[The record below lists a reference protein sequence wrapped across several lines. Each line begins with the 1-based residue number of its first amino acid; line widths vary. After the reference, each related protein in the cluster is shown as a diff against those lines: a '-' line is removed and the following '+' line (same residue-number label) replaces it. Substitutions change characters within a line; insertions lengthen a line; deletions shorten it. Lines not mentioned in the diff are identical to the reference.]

1 MQAADGQGRLPAVDI
16 VGAMDKVRLLLL
28 PTVDAD
34 NTNAQSLNVREIVLR
49 LDPGLFEST
58 LWYEREP
65 DSRVRDRP
73 GIQLKQLPARGK
85 SWRIFSEMMAGYD
98 IVGYVDYSPA
108 SYLFL
113 HLPRI
118 LRRGARAVFH
128 AEAPAA
134 QMVNPSPSLKFL
146 FDGIYPRCDVY
157 TGITEFVARDVYN
170 NLAKRVSHILP
181 VGVDTRLFTPP
192 SARANSAPIVL
203 FAGTLIERKGPQYVV
218 DAAARF
224 PSASFRIVGT
234 GRHGFEKIVQQRIT
248 QLGLTNV
255 RLDGPRT
262 QSQML
267 DIMRTSDIF
276 LLPSRL
282 EGIPKVTLEA
292 SATGL
297 PCIVFGDYE
306 TPSVV
311 DGVTGFQVRTVEEM
325 MEALGKLIADC
336 SLRERMGS
344 AARSHVRTF
353 DWDIVARKW
362 QGAYLEI
369 AAVPVK

>member
-1 MQAADGQGRLPAVDI
+1 MGQQGQLTAVDI
-16 VGAMDKVRLLLL
+16 VGAMDRVRILFL
-28 PTVDAD
+28 PMVDSD

-49 LDPGLFEST
+49 LDPELFQST

-65 DSRVRDRP
+65 DSRLQNRP
-73 GIQLKQLPARGK
+73 GVRLIQLPARGK
-85 SWRIFSEMMAGYD
+85 SQRILREMRAGYD
-98 IVGYVDYSPA
+98 IIGYVDYSPA

-113 HLPRI
+113 HLPRRF
-118 LRRGARAVFH
+118 RRGARAVFH

-134 QMVNPSPSLKFL
+134 QMVNPSRTLRFL

-170 NLAKRVSHILP
+170 NVAKKASHILP

-192 SARANSAPIVL
+192 SERTNPAPVVL
-203 FAGTLIERKGPQYVV
+203 FAGTVMERKGPQYVV

-224 PSASFRIVGT
+224 PDATFRIVGA
-234 GRHGFEKIVQQRIT
+234 GRHGFEKLVQQRIT
-248 QLGLTNV
+248 QLGLRNV
-255 RLDGPRT
+255 SLDGPRT
-262 QSQML
+262 QLQML

-311 DGVTGFQVRTVEEM
+311 DGETGFQVRTVEEM
-325 MEALGKLIADC
+325 MQALGKLIGDR
-336 SLRERMGS
+336 SLRDRMGS
-344 AARSHVRTF
+344 AARSLVRTY
-353 DWDIVARKW
+353 DWDIVARRW
-362 QGAYLEI
+362 QRAYLEI
-369 AAVPVK
+369 AAVPAK